1 MNRER
6 PLIYVAGPLS
16 TGDTL
21 GHIREAVRTGAL
33 LRGMG
38 AVPLIPHLSALAHLI
53 RPEEYETWMA
63 DDFELIARC
72 DALFRMAGQSRGGDR
87 EETFAVRSGL
97 TVLRAL
103 GETANWIEQWEPK

>member
-1 MNRER
+1 MKQR

-72 DALFRMAGQSRGGDR
+72 DALFRMAGGSHGAER
-87 EETFAVRSGL
+87 EELWANELGL
-97 TVLRAL
+97 TVLQTL
-103 GETANWIEQWEPK
+103 GETANWIEQWEPA